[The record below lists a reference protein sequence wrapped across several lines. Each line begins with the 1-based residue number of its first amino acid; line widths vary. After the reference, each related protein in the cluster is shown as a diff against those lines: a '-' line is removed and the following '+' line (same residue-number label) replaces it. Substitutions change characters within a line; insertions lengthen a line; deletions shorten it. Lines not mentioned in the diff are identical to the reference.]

1 MSALSD
7 FSRIEIV
14 ELRQITADEL
24 DPLLEE
30 ESRAWSEQ
38 LHWDFSASADLVRR
52 FARMRA
58 LNGFALAVH
67 GAVAGYC
74 YYVAEDEKGLIGDIY
89 VRAKDAHLEHEN
101 ALIGATVNAM
111 LRNPYLRRIESQL
124 MMLRPPIDRHLPL
137 ANYAHIFKRNFMV
150 ADLEAVGKLAPPRP
164 PAAAFIDGWNERRQ
178 QDAARVIGLAYQGHI
193 DSDINDQYRSIAGAR
208 RFLTNIV
215 QYPGCGS
222 FFTPAS
228 FLAYRRADGKFCGI
242 CLASLVSRSCGHI
255 TQICVDPEA
264 QGTGIGYEL
273 LRRSLEALK
282 SHGCQ
287 EASLTVTSSNTAAVR
302 LYEQMGF
309 TTRRNF
315 AAYVWDGF

>member
-1 MSALSD
+1 MAALSD
-7 FSRIEIV
+7 ASRIEIV

-24 DPLLEE
+24 DPLLQE
-30 ESRAWSEQ
+30 ESQAWAGQ

-58 LNGFALAVH
+58 LNGFALTVR

-89 VRAKDAHLEHEN
+89 IRADYAHVEHEN

-137 ANYAHIFKRNFMV
+137 ANHARIYKRNFMV
-150 ADLEAVGKLAPPRP
+150 ADLGVVGKLAPGRAL
-164 PAAAFIDGWNERRQ
+164 AAAFIDGWSERRQ
-178 QDAARVIGLAYQGHI
+178 QEAAQVISLAYKGHV

-215 QYPGCGS
+215 QYPGCGT
-222 FFTPAS
+222 FFAPAS
-228 FLAYRRADGKFCGI
+228 FLACRRADGKLCGL
-242 CLASLVSRSCGHI
+242 CLASLVSSSCGHI
-255 TQICVDPEA
+255 TQICIDPEV
-264 QGTGIGYEL
+264 QGAGIGYEL
-273 LRRSLEALK
+273 MRRSLEALK
-282 SHGCQ
+282 SYGCR
-287 EASLTVTSSNTAAVR
+287 ESSLTVTSSNATAVN
-302 LYEQMGF
+302 LYERMGF
-309 TTRRNF
+309 LTRRTF
-315 AAYVWDGF
+315 GAYVWEGF